1 LEKPPPTQGVVVA
14 VCGLPELMGGNG
26 FPMVVSKITVVV
38 IDAPPNR
45 ELFGRKL
52 PSRFQ

>member
-1 LEKPPPTQGVVVA
+1 MGGRGFPPTVG
-14 VCGLPELMGGNG
+14 
-26 FPMVVSKITVVV
+26 KITVVV

-52 PSRFQ
+52 PGWFQYEYCWENCG